1 MQPSLHLHHP
11 HAKTHLPTHELTAR
25 RLRAQA
31 ALPLQRRPSRPA
43 PTPRGRK
50 TVDTRWSNL

>member
-1 MQPSLHLHHP
+1 MKTIHIHQPHT
-11 HAKTHLPTHELTAR
+11 KTHLPTHELTAR

-31 ALPLQRRPSRPA
+31 SLPLLHPPSRPA